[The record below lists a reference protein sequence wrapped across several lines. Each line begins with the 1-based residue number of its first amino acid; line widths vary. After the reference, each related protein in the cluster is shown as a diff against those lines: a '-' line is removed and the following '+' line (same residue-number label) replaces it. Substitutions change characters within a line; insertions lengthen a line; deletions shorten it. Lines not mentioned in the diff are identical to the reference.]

1 MIKLSLGL
9 ALLMA
14 SAAGS
19 AQSFT
24 AEQLVAK
31 NLAARGG
38 QAALDAIKSIQFE
51 GRALEPGDFELKFKQ
66 VMKRQPQGDA
76 VRMDLTV
83 QGLTLVQ
90 AYDGSSGWKI
100 NPFAGRRD
108 AERMSADE
116 ARSMGD
122 QALVSG
128 VLLGAVAAKSRVTYA
143 GTEDF
148 DGTQAYKL
156 KIVQSD
162 GDEYVYLLD
171 PDTFLEIK
179 TVESRRVRGTL
190 QVTDYELGDYEKVAG
205 VYYPMSIDSW
215 TDGQPN
221 QRQRIV
227 IETATANV
235 DAPASLF
242 AQPAD
247 GAKPSAAMPSDAS
260 ERPPTDTR
268 KAPADPV
275 TPPTTAPKKGIN

>member
-1 MIKLSLGL
+1 MVKLSLGL

-90 AYDGSSGWKI
+90 AYDGNNGWKI

>member
-76 VRMDLTV
+76 MRMDLTV

-90 AYDGSSGWKI
+90 AYDGRSGWKI

>member
-38 QAALDAIKSIQFE
+38 QAALDAIKSIQFD

-66 VMKRQPQGDA
+66 VMKRQLQGDA
-76 VRMDLTV
+76 VRMDLSI
-83 QGLTLVQ
+83 QGMSLVQ

-128 VLLGAVAAKSRVTYA
+128 VLLGAAAAKGRVTYA

-179 TVESRRVRGTL
+179 TVESRRVRGAL
-190 QVTDYELGDYEKVAG
+190 QVMDYELGDYEKVAG

-247 GAKPSAAMPSDAS
+247 GAKPSSAMPSDAS

>member
-1 MIKLSLGL
+1 MMKLSLGL
-9 ALLMA
+9 AVLLA
-14 SAAGS
+14 SAAGY

-24 AEQLVAK
+24 ADQLVAK
-31 NLAARGG
+31 NLEARGG
-38 QAALDAIKSIQFE
+38 QAALDAIKTVQFE

-66 VMKRQPQGDA
+66 VQKRLPQGDA

-90 AYDGSSGWKI
+90 AYDGSNGWKI

-108 AERMSADE
+108 AERMAADE

-128 VLLGAVAAKSRVTYA
+128 VLLGAAAAKGRVTYA

-156 KIVQSD
+156 KVVQVD

-179 TVESRRVRGTL
+179 TVESRRVRGAL
-190 QVTDYELGDYEKVAG
+190 QVNDYEMGDYEKVAG
-205 VYYPMSIDSW
+205 VYFPMSIDSW

-247 GAKPSAAMPSDAS
+247 AAKPTPQ
-260 ERPPTDTR
+260 
-268 KAPADPV
+268 AD
-275 TPPTTAPKKGIN
+275 APKKGNN